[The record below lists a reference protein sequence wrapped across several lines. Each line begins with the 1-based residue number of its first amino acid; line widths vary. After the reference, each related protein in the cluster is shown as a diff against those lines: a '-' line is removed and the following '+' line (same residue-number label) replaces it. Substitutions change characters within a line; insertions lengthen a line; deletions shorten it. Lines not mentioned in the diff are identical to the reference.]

1 MAQIVCVL
9 GNKGGT
15 GKTTLSH
22 MIAHGMGL
30 LGKRV
35 VCVLT
40 DIERERLSKEG
51 RKYLPFDAREPEVLG
66 QVITTLNHVDEWF
79 GVIDG
84 GGNRSDMDSH
94 LASLADLVIL
104 PFRDSHEDIRTVLRD
119 LEWLPRAWALPFQ
132 WPTNAWSRDAANKSV
147 EMFMGH
153 YQDRILDPI
162 PALSSTKLLLQDDVP
177 ARLPAAL
184 NSACRILAMQVFEL
198 LGVDFESLPDDSVP
212 AGTATS
218 AVQGKP
224 ASSKAAAK
232 KTSKPAPQIIRSGA

>member
-40 DIERERLSKEG
+40 DIERERLAKEG
-51 RKYLPFDAREPEVLG
+51 RRYLPFDARSHDNLSRV
-66 QVITTLNHVDEWF
+66 VTTLNEVDDWF

-84 GGNRSDMDSH
+84 GGNRSDMDSQ
-94 LASLADLVIL
+94 LANLADMVLL

-119 LEWLPRAWALPFQ
+119 LEWLPAAWAVPSQ
-132 WPTNAWSRDAANKSV
+132 WPTNAWARKAADASV
-147 EMFMGH
+147 QSLMDRYRH
-153 YQDRILDPI
+153 RILDPV
-162 PALSSTKLLLQDDVP
+162 PVMASSKLLLQDRIP
-177 ARLPAAL
+177 ARLPPQL
-184 NSACRILAMQVFEL
+184 NSMCRALAMQVFES
-198 LGVDFESLPDDSVP
+198 LGVEFESVPDDSALPDEAGGSP
-212 AGTATS
+212 AR
-218 AVQGKP
+218 
-224 ASSKAAAK
+224 KA
-232 KTSKPAPQIIRSGA
+232 PPMRRIG